1 MALINDIYVFVE
13 TESVRRE
20 AQASQHPVE
29 EGIDLTDHVK
39 RSPVSLS
46 LTGSIVGE
54 GYEDDILYL
63 DEMHRSGELVEYV
76 GVNLLS
82 DAVITSFTTE
92 HTGEIKGGCRFTMD
106 IGEVRIASSPF
117 VAGSG
122 NMGTQQVEEN
132 TGTAEAAPAAR
143 TYQVQSGDTLWHLA
157 EVYYGNGSQFPVIF
171 NANRDKL
178 SNPDVIQVGQVLT
191 IP

>member
-13 TESVRRE
+13 SESVRRE
-20 AQASQHPVE
+20 AQVSQHPVE

-39 RSPVSLS
+39 RSPISLS
-46 LTGSIVGE
+46 LVGSVVGE
-54 GYEDDILYL
+54 GYEEDILYL

-82 DAVITSFTTE
+82 DAVIISFTTD
-92 HTGEIKGGCRFTMD
+92 HTGEIKGGCRFTMELS
-106 IGEVRIASSPF
+106 EVRIAASPF

-122 NMGTQQVEEN
+122 NMGTQQIEEN
-132 TGTAEAAPAAR
+132 TSAAEAASAAR
-143 TYQVQSGDTLWHLA
+143 TYVVQSGDTLWRLA
-157 EVYYGNGSQFPVIF
+157 EAYYGNGSQFPVIF

-178 SNPDVIQVGQVLT
+178 SNPDMIMVGQVLT